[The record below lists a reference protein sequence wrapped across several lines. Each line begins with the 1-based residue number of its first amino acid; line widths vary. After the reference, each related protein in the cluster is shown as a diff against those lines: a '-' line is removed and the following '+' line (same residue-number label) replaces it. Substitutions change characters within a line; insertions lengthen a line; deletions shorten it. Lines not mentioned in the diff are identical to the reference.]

1 MKQTLFALCCA
12 LVAFLSGTAHAQIGR
27 GDLRLSLDTDMLGIA
42 FVERD
47 PDGPGGEFEATVIS
61 VGPNQM
67 GGSRA
72 WTRVATPLGFGL
84 GYAISHR
91 TVLGLRTGLGF
102 DVVDAGDDDNV
113 RHLALSLQP
122 GVTFVPIGRHAKL
135 FINLAGLFQV
145 DRVRHEDLRERLM
158 FGGFAAGIGTLI
170 FTSQR
175 GSVDLGFFFE
185 GRFGGHKRKEPE
197 PETDEDV
204 RDLRVVV
211 RLGFSLWR

>member
-1 MKQTLFALCCA
+1 MKTTLFALSFA
-12 LVAFLSGTAHAQIGR
+12 FVAVLSGSAQAQIGR

-42 FVERD
+42 FVEID
-47 PDGPGGEFEATVIS
+47 PDGPAEDEATVIS

-72 WTRVATPLGFGL
+72 WPRLATPLGFGL

-91 TVLGLRTGLGF
+91 TVLGIRTGIGF
-102 DVVDAGDDDNV
+102 DVVDGGDDENF

-145 DRVRHEDLRERLM
+145 DRVRHDDLRERLM
-158 FGGFAAGIGTLI
+158 LGGFAAGIGTLI
-170 FTSQR
+170 FPSQR

-185 GRFGGHKRKEPE
+185 GRFGGFKRKEPD
-197 PETDEDV
+197 PEFDYDV